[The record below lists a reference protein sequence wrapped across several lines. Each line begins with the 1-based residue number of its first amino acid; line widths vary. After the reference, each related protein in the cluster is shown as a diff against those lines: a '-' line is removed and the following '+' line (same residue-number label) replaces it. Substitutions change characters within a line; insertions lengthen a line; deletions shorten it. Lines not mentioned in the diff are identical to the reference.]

1 MRLNSFDGDYN
12 IDFETLP
19 DIDTLGEWIAKNL
32 PYISFVEIIRNT
44 YDPKVFYKENDSHQ
58 SFCQLTIID
67 LIEDN
72 KYMYEDIQARG
83 LFYINNLD
91 TDFMRKFFNDLA
103 IFLDMNIYIPWD
115 DIETEILDWTFF
127 CSWCINN
134 KGKKIVFDAEEFGDF
149 SKTCYL
155 DSIPHEQLRVYKPL

>member
-1 MRLNSFDGDYN
+1 MRLNSFDGYYN
-12 IDFETLP
+12 IDFETFP
-19 DIDTLGEWIAKNL
+19 DIYILGEWIAKNL
-32 PYISFVEIIRNT
+32 PSIGFVEIICNT
-44 YDPKVFYKENDSHQ
+44 DDPRVFHAKNNKKF
-58 SFCQLTIID
+58 FCQLRIFD
-67 LIEDN
+67 LIEDG

-83 LFYINNLD
+83 LFYINNID
-91 TDFMRKFFNDLA
+91 TDFMIKFFEDLA

-127 CSWCINN
+127 CSWCIGN

-155 DSIPHEQLRVYKPL
+155 DSIPHEQLRVYKSL